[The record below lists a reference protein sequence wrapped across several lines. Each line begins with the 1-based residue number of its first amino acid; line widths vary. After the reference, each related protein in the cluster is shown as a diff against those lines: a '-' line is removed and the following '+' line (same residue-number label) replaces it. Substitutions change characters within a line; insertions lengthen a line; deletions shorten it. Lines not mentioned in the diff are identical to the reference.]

1 MHIRTATMDDLD
13 AIEAIYAH
21 ARRFMA
27 ESGNPTQWGATHPPR
42 AMLLQD
48 IALGQLYLAEEAG
61 QPCGVFAF
69 ILGDDPTY
77 AIIEQGSWLSDAPY
91 GVIHRIA
98 SNGNVHGLL
107 RHAVDFCAAK
117 TAHLRIDT
125 HADNAIMQRQ
135 IIKCGFTR
143 CGIIR
148 VRDGSPRIA
157 FERVLS

>member
-48 IALGQLYLAEEAG
+48 IALGQLYLAEEEG

-135 IIKCGFTR
+135 ILKCGFTR

>member
-1 MHIRTATMDDLD
+1 MHIRTATIEDLC

-27 ESGNPTQWGATHPPR
+27 ESGNPTQWGTTHPPR
-42 AMLLQD
+42 AMLQQD
-48 IALGQLYLAEEAG
+48 IALGQLYLAEEDS

-69 ILGDDPTY
+69 IMGDDPTY
-77 AIIEQGSWLSDAPY
+77 ASIEQGHWLSDEPY

-98 SNGNVHGLL
+98 SNGKVHGLL
-107 RHAVDFCAAK
+107 RHAVDFCLAK

-135 IIKCGFTR
+135 ILKCGFTR